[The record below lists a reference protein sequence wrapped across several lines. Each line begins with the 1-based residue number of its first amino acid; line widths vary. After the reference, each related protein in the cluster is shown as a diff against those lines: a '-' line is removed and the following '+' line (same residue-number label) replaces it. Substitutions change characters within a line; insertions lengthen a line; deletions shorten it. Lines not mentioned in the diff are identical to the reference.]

1 MKIQPSIGE
10 LKPTQEGA
18 KANERP
24 AGQAAAKPAP
34 GGDSA
39 RVDLSKL
46 SAQIAALESSL
57 AAVPFDAARVESIR
71 QAIVEG
77 RVTVNA
83 DRVADRMVASALA
96 LLGRRDGS
104 DAAPQ

>member
-1 MKIQPSIGE
+1 MKIQPSVGE
-10 LKPTQEGA
+10 LKSTQEGA
-18 KANERP
+18 KPGERP
-24 AGQAAAKPAP
+24 ASQAAAGTAS

-83 DRVADRMVASALA
+83 DKVADRMVASALA
-96 LLGRRDGS
+96 LLGRRNDADG
-104 DAAPQ
+104 AQ